1 MLTKELGI
9 DEAQVRKRVNK
20 ISSIERV
27 KTNVEKEVGD
37 KIREY
42 QFAGV
47 KVDEDF
53 RRFYPY
59 GGLASRVL
67 GFTGGDN
74 QGIIGLEVRYEDY
87 LKGSNGR
94 ILTTTDARGIELE
107 GVAEDRVEPVPGNDL
122 LAIARAAIA
131 DPPVLVLD
139 EAGQF
144 VIPVLSGHLGG
155 ANELAQQIAESL
167 HSAAVVT
174 TATDVNGLF
183 AVDVFARKNGLR
195 VCNPEAIRHVSGKLL
210 QGEIIVMAVDPA
222 CMSPEEMAELQP
234 PKEVKLISW
243 NEAQAEHAVDV
254 WITKKEPQEDRK
266 TLVLAPK
273 TAVLG
278 MGCRKNKSYNEI
290 KQMIKTM
297 VDSREID
304 LDDIYALASVDV
316 KEKEPGLQE
325 LAQHLRV
332 PFVVFSAGELKK
344 VPGDFTASAFVAQTV
359 GVDNVCERAAVAAA
373 DGGSLLIHKQAMDG
387 VTIAVA
393 KREKIVLQFV

>member
-1 MLTKELGI
+1 MILYMTWFSERGRELAARIAELSLSVSYGFWQSRYGGHPAVSKIQIRERGNRSLPDFLEEAFAQQFPVIFIGALGI
-9 DEAQVRKRVNK
+9 AVR
-20 ISSIERV
+20 
-27 KTNVEKEVGD
+27 
-37 KIREY
+37 
-42 QFAGV
+42 
-47 KVDEDF
+47 
-53 RRFYPY
+53 
-59 GGLASRVL
+59 
-67 GFTGGDN
+67 
-74 QGIIGLEVRYEDY
+74 
-87 LKGSNGR
+87 
-94 ILTTTDARGIELE
+94 
-107 GVAEDRVEPVPGNDL
+107 
-122 LAIARAAIA
+122 AIAPLIRHKTV
-131 DPPVLVLD
+131 DSPVLVLD

-222 CMSPEEMAELQP
+222 CMSPEEVAKLQP
-234 PKEVKLISW
+234 PKEVRLISW
-243 NEAQAEHAVDV
+243 NEAQAGHAVDV
-254 WITKKEPQEDRK
+254 WITKKEPREYRK
-266 TLVLAPK
+266 TLILAPK
-273 TAVLG
+273 TTVLG
-278 MGCRKNKSYNEI
+278 MGCKKNKSYNEI
-290 KQMIKTM
+290 KQMIKIL
-297 VDSREID
+297 VDSRKID
-304 LDDIYALASVDV
+304 LNDIYALASVDV
-316 KEKEPGLQE
+316 KEKESGLWE

-344 VPGDFTASAFVAQTV
+344 VPGDFTVSAFVAQTV

>member
-1 MLTKELGI
+1 MILYMTWFSERGRELAARITELSLSVSYGFWQSRYGGHPALSKIQIRERGNRSLPDFLEEAFAQQFPVIFIGALGI
-9 DEAQVRKRVNK
+9 AVRTMAPLIRH
-20 ISSIERV
+20 
-27 KTNVEKEVGD
+27 KTV
-37 KIREY
+37 
-42 QFAGV
+42 
-47 KVDEDF
+47 
-53 RRFYPY
+53 
-59 GGLASRVL
+59 
-67 GFTGGDN
+67 
-74 QGIIGLEVRYEDY
+74 
-87 LKGSNGR
+87 
-94 ILTTTDARGIELE
+94 
-107 GVAEDRVEPVPGNDL
+107 
-122 LAIARAAIA
+122 
-131 DPPVLVLD
+131 
-139 EAGQF
+139 

-210 QGEIIVMAVDPA
+210 QGEIIVMAIDPA
-222 CMSPEEMAELQP
+222 CMSPEEVAELQS

-254 WITKKEPQEDRK
+254 WITKKEPREYRK
-266 TLVLAPK
+266 TLILAPK
-273 TAVLG
+273 TTVLG
-278 MGCRKNKSYNEI
+278 MGCKKNKSYNEI
-290 KQMIKTM
+290 KQMIKTL
-297 VDSREID
+297 VNSRKID

-332 PFVVFSAGELKK
+332 PFVVFSAGDLKK
-344 VPGDFTASAFVAQTV
+344 VPGEFTASAFVSRTV